1 MSAQGGDLQFERAE
15 FAEGQG
21 VAAACAFCKQPFHGS
36 YYQIGDQPACERCKL
51 QLQFDRSSSSGFGRF
66 ARAGAFGFLA
76 ALAGSALWY
85 AVRATTGY
93 EVGLIAV
100 VVGVMV
106 GGAVRAGSR
115 RRGGLLYQALAVALT
130 YFGICAQY
138 VPDVWKGLSQM
149 SKAEETAQAPT
160 GAAPPAGVTPAEAT
174 DAAPAKEPA
183 VATSSATPEPTDG
196 EAPTFPQFLLAIGL
210 VLGIAFAAPLLGGFE
225 NIIGILIIGFAL
237 WEAWKLNKHEP
248 LTISGP
254 FRVGETLPAAPPAS
268 AAD

>member
-1 MSAQGGDLQFERAE
+1 VSVQGGDLQFERAE
-15 FAEGQG
+15 FAERQG

-51 QLQFDRSSSSGFGRF
+51 QLQFDRSSSSSFGRF

-85 AVRATTGY
+85 AVRAGTGY

-115 RRGGLLYQALAVALT
+115 RRGGLLYQTLAVALT

-138 VPDVWKGLSQM
+138 VPDIWKGLSQM
-149 SKAEETAQAPT
+149 SQAEEMAP
-160 GAAPPAGVTPAEAT
+160 APAG
-174 DAAPAKEPA
+174 AAPAKESA
-183 VATSSATPEPTDG
+183 VATSSASAAPEPTDG
-196 EAPTFPQFLLAIGL
+196 EAPTFPQFLLGIGL
-210 VLGIAFAAPLLGGFE
+210 ILGIAFAAPFLGGFE